1 MNLEFSCI
9 KNMENRLCEDAKDM
23 LCRIWEPTVV
33 GAPLSDARRDVCI
46 LPDGEIRSYGYLY
59 GKVPHSGDGQSA
71 YLSSVDGGIS
81 WTKHYSKGK
90 MNSCTYIAEAGI
102 YLAPKD
108 GVDGLWIKRSSV
120 GPDDPNPDM
129 IKISDDLYNDTFL
142 PQKSA
147 YGKRVWFTT
156 QRVDAKDPGE
166 PKIYPV
172 FVYSDDYGLTWNIRQ
187 LEHTPPFEIKYPHK
201 GLRWCKGSGAEPY
214 AEEVSGE
221 RMMMVIRSPHDCFYL
236 SYSTDG
242 GDSWSKP
249 EPSTFYGTNTTPFLL
264 RLSDGRILA
273 FWNNTRPL
281 PQPDHNRTQPPV
293 EDEVKN
299 GIGENAFTNR
309 DASHVAISTDGGKTF
324 SGYREIILNPIRNN
338 TDFRYNGGLKRSN
351 DKSVHQFQAY
361 ELPYGKILVCL
372 GQNYAAR
379 LVIFDV
385 NWLAETNAYED
396 FVDNALEKI
405 TTHTYVKSV
414 CGHSA
419 GVAGNGHCAWNR
431 APGAYL
437 VPDPEGS
444 RCEVLSISSHHD
456 DRLYN
461 DIGGGV
467 WNFPMSVRGRVTLGI
482 KIAEGNARIILT
494 DRWYNTCDPY
504 AAEFSP
510 FSFELTREDIGNG
523 YVDLVLE
530 YNSEEGIA
538 KAYVGDKCVASVKAK
553 MSIPTGISYLVMQS
567 AQESE
572 SEGFYIKKLE
582 KTKISVK

>member
-1 MNLEFSCI
+1 MNTQFSYI
-9 KNMENRLCEDAKDM
+9 ENMKKRMDDDSKDM
-23 LCRIWEPTVV
+23 LQRIWAPTVV

-59 GKVPHSGDGQSA
+59 GKVAHSGDGQSA

-81 WTKHYSKGK
+81 WTKHYAKGK
-90 MNSCTYIAEAGI
+90 MNSCTYIAEAGV
-102 YLAPKD
+102 YLAPQD
-108 GVDGLWIKRSSV
+108 GQEGLWIKRSAI
-120 GPDDPNPDM
+120 GPDDPEPEM
-129 IKISDDLYNDTFL
+129 IKVADGWYMDAFL
-142 PQKSA
+142 PKKSVF
-147 YGKRVWFTT
+147 GKRVWFTA
-156 QRVDAKDPGE
+156 QRRDTTDPQYHKT
-166 PKIYPV
+166 PAV
-172 FVYSDDYGLTWNIRQ
+172 FIYSDDYGFTWNLRE
-187 LEHTPPFEIKYPHK
+187 LPHTPDFEVKYPHK
-201 GLRWCKGSGAEPY
+201 GFRWCKGSGSEPY
-214 AEEVSGE
+214 VEELCDGHL
-221 RMMMVIRSPHDCFYL
+221 MMLIRSPHDSFYV
-236 SYSTDG
+236 SYSEDN
-242 GDSWSKP
+242 GDTWTTPK
-249 EPSTFYGTNTTPFLL
+249 PSTFYGTTTTPFLL

-281 PQPDHNRTQPPV
+281 PQPDHEKAQPPV
-293 EDEVKN
+293 EDEVKT

-309 DASHVAISTDGGKTF
+309 DAAHVAISTDGGKTF
-324 SGYREIILNPIRNN
+324 KGYREIILNPIRGN
-338 TDFRYNGGLKRSN
+338 TDFRYIGGLTRSL

-361 ELPYGKILVCL
+361 ELPYGKVLVCL
-372 GQNYAAR
+372 GQNISAR
-379 LVIFDV
+379 LVIFDID
-385 NWLAETNAYED
+385 WLLETDNSED
-396 FVDNALEKI
+396 FVHNALEKI

-437 VPDPEGS
+437 MPDPEGS
-444 RCEVLSISSHHD
+444 RCEVLSISTHND
-456 DRLYN
+456 KRMYN
-461 DIGGGV
+461 NIGGAV
-467 WNFPMSVRGRVTLGI
+467 WNFPMSVKGRVTINI

-510 FSFELTREDIGNG
+510 FSFELTGEDIGNG

-582 KTKISVK
+582 KTNI